1 MKTWIALASARS
13 LAGRLEE
20 SAASAMTIIQIVIAA
35 MRRQVVKLHED
46 KTGNHGNEGCSNF
59 QVSATQ
65 YALCREGGVCSTYCQ
80 VKERKASGVC
90 AGPTRWDCFCVDSN
104 GNREAGKAGQGK
116 CIPILRTRQHHTC
129 VFFFCS
135 GRNGRWQHRKGSIEG
150 QSTYE

>member
-1 MKTWIALASARS
+1 M
-13 LAGRLEE
+13 EE

-90 AGPTRWDCFCVDSN
+90 AGPKRWDCFCVDSN
-104 GNREAGKAGQGK
+104 GNREAGKAG
-116 CIPILRTRQHHTC
+116 RAN
-129 VFFFCS
+129 VFFYSKDKATPHLCLLFLQWEKWTLTAS
-135 GRNGRWQHRKGSIEG
+135 EGEHRGTI
-150 QSTYE
+150 YM